1 MEDDLKKLS
10 RLSAPKASDEA
21 RARAMAAAMTAF
33 ENQEK
38 NATAPQGTESGR
50 RQSSIATTL
59 WSLFMSRKMMLA
71 SSALATLLVVPA
83 AGYVTYQLINERTI
97 ILTEEPVVIDTR
109 KPADDAR
116 LRQEK
121 LKREQTASD
130 KQTVVLQN
138 SVPTQ
143 PEVSGLIEKAQTRP
157 DPAIADQKADE
168 TAGRTDSEVAAPVEE
183 QRLAAEP
190 KKSKESDFDTT
201 TVPGDAN
208 AAATTAEAPE
218 GEMSDLALAK
228 PSTVQPLAA
237 KRLNNLGGATL
248 NESIVAQPQ
257 VYLPEE
263 SGDRFTSKDTNP
275 VKSVVSEPVSTFS
288 IDVDTASYAYTRQAI
303 MNGGRLPEPDSVR
316 VEEMVNYFPYD
327 WKGPDKADEA
337 FKANVTVMPT
347 PWNANTK
354 LMHVAIKGYDV
365 QQAQQPPANLVF
377 LIDVS
382 GSMDEP
388 NKLPLLKSAFRLLVN
403 TLKATDTV
411 SIVVYAGN
419 SGVVLEPTKASEK
432 QKILDAIDNLSPG
445 GSTAGAE
452 GIEAAYRLAEKAFQK
467 DGVNRIMLA
476 TDGDFN
482 VGPSD
487 DEDLKTL
494 IEKKRKSGIFLSVL
508 GFGTGNYNDG
518 LMQTLAQNG
527 NGVAA
532 YIDTLSE
539 AQKTLVQEATSSLFP
554 IAKDVKIQVEFN
566 PAKIAEYRLI
576 GYETRALKR
585 EDFNNDKIDAGE
597 IGSGHRVTAIYEITP
612 VGSPAVLNDDLRY
625 AEKDKKANTA
635 TATDATTS
643 ANSDEL
649 AFVKIRYKKPDEDKS
664 NLITMPVKE
673 ELSKKMV
680 DDAAP
685 DVRFSVA
692 VAAFAQKLK
701 GESQVADYSWSAIE
715 ALGLAAKG
723 DDRYGYRA
731 EFLKMVALAKS
742 LKGE

>member
-10 RLSAPKASDEA
+10 RLSAPKASDAA

-33 ENQEK
+33 ETAEK
-38 NATAPQGTESGR
+38 NLTATQGNASGH
-50 RQSSIATTL
+50 RQSFIATTL

-83 AGYVTYQLINERTI
+83 AGYVTYSLINDRTI
-97 ILTEEPVVIDTR
+97 ILAEPAT
-109 KPADDAR
+109 DAGKQAEDLR

-121 LKREQTASD
+121 LKRDQAAAD
-130 KQTVVLQN
+130 KDDT
-138 SVPTQ
+138 PKQ
-143 PEVSGLIEKAQTRP
+143 PEVPVLVEKTETKP
-157 DPAIADQKADE
+157 EPAIADQKADE
-168 TAGRTDSEVAAPVEE
+168 TAGRTDTEVAAPAEE
-183 QRLAAEP
+183 QPLAAEP
-190 KKSKESDFDTT
+190 KKEKPAEMEAA
-201 TVPGDAN
+201 VPGDAN

-218 GEMSDLALAK
+218 GEMDDLVLAK
-228 PSTVQPLAA
+228 PATVPALAA
-237 KRLNNLGGATL
+237 KRLNNLGGTAL
-248 NESIVAQPQ
+248 NEGVIAETQ
-257 VYLPEE
+257 VQLPEE
-263 SGDRFTSKDTNP
+263 TGDRFTSKDTNP
-275 VKSVVSEPVSTFS
+275 VKSVAAEPVSTFS
-288 IDVDTASYAYTRQAI
+288 IDVDTVSYAYARQAI

-316 VEEMVNYFPYD
+316 VEEMINYFPYD

-347 PWNANTK
+347 PWNANTR

-365 QQAQQPPANLVF
+365 QAAQQPPANLVF

-403 TLKATDTV
+403 TLKPTDTV

-419 SGVVLEPTKASEK
+419 SGIVLEPTKASEK

-452 GIEAAYRLAEKAFQK
+452 GIAAAYTLAEKAFQK
-467 DGVNRIMLA
+467 GGVNRIMLA

-482 VGPSD
+482 VGPSS
-487 DEDLKTL
+487 DEDLKAL
-494 IEKKRKSGIFLSVL
+494 IEAKRKGGIFLSVL
-508 GFGTGNYNDG
+508 GFGTGNYNDA

-625 AEKDKKANTA
+625 ADKKQP
-635 TATDATTS
+635 ATDATT
-643 ANSDEL
+643 AAASDEL

-673 ELSKKMV
+673 ELGMKTVEEAS
-680 DDAAP
+680 P

-701 GESQVADYSWSAIE
+701 EESQVADYGWDAIE

-723 DDRYGYRA
+723 DDRFGYRA
-731 EFLKMVALAKS
+731 EFLKMVELAKS